1 MGKNVGKHEAVTR
14 SARVIIASTRAAAG
28 VYDDRTGPLIVG
40 WLSDR
45 GYDVTEQMVVPDGH
59 AVGDALRAALSERV
73 DVIITS
79 GGTGI
84 SPTDATPEATVSVLD
99 YQIPGLADAI
109 RRAGVHKVPTAVLS
123 RGVCGVTGQ
132 TLIVNLPGSA
142 GGVKDGLGV
151 LAGVLEHAL
160 DQLGGKDHAR

>member
-1 MGKNVGKHEAVTR
+1 
-14 SARVIIASTRAAAG
+14 
-28 VYDDRTGPLIVG
+28 
-40 WLSDR
+40 
-45 GYDVTEQMVVPDGH
+45 MVADGH
-59 AVGDALRAALSERV
+59 AVGDALRAALAEHV
-73 DVIITS
+73 DLIITS

-84 SPTDATPEATVSVLD
+84 SPTDATPESTAAVVD

-123 RGVCGVTGQ
+123 RGVCGVAGR
-132 TLIVNLPGSA
+132 TLIINLPGSP

-160 DQLGGKDHAR
+160 DQLSGKDHAR

>member
-1 MGKNVGKHEAVTR
+1 MGKNNTVTR

-28 VYDDRTGPLIVG
+28 VYDDRTGPLIVS

-45 GYDVTEQMVVPDGH
+45 GYDVTEQVVVADGH

-73 DVIITS
+73 DLIITS

-84 SPTDATPEATVSVLD
+84 SPTDATPESTMAVLD

-123 RGVCGVTGQ
+123 RGVCGVAGR
-132 TLIVNLPGSA
+132 TLIINLPGSP

-160 DQLGGKDHAR
+160 DQLSGKDHPSHR